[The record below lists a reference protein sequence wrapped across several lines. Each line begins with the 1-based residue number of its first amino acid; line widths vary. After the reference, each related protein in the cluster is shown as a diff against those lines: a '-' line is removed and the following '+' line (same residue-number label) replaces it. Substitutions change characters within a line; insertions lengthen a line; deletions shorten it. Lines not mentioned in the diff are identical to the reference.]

1 MERDQEERK
10 MDNGVLE
17 MLILFKPIFQ
27 KSYLDNLQI
36 LVSSNKKEFIQEI
49 KCMIYEWFILVM
61 ENLVLGRYMDPQNL
75 LKFQ

>member
-49 KCMIYEWFILVM
+49 KCMIYEWSILVM